1 MDEEKILN
9 LLHIARKAGKL
20 QFGYGACERSCTNG
34 NSKLVICASDLAE
47 NTRKNLKIMAD
58 AYNTKIIELGSKKF
72 FGESFKM
79 RDIGIICV
87 EDSNFARGI
96 NRLLV

>member
-1 MDEEKILN
+1 
-9 LLHIARKAGKL
+9 
-20 QFGYGACERSCTNG
+20 
-34 NSKLVICASDLAE
+34 
-47 NTRKNLKIMAD
+47 MAD

>member
-34 NSKLVICASDLAE
+34 NSKLC
-47 NTRKNLKIMAD
+47 RK
-58 AYNTKIIELGSKKF
+58 YQE
-72 FGESFKM
+72 EP
-79 RDIGIICV
+79 
-87 EDSNFARGI
+87 EDNG
-96 NRLLV
+96 